1 MYYNTK
7 TYTFSLTKHTLKNY
21 GDERPKASILMSTT
35 WNIWKARNC
44 QVFNKPEGNT
54 DPGRRRDQAG
64 DRAAQESSWRADG
77 V

>member
-35 WNIWKARNC
+35 WNIWKGRNC
-44 QVFNKPEGNT
+44 QVFHNL
-54 DPGRRRDQAG
+54 
-64 DRAAQESSWRADG
+64 RATPAQVEEEMKRESG
-77 V
+77 